1 MDPHKLQQLVQQ
13 AGEREQERQATEIA
27 DAQLKVVTATFDKA
41 AAYSNL
47 MLLGGYAGF
56 FGLWQLT
63 KDYLSKSQALWS
75 ALLVLSSLAAFVIF
89 EVVKMVVTHKGV
101 MAQAA
106 VLRSEAGR
114 KNPQVLIENLNR
126 LSAVQDRSSKRFMV
140 FWAITVGFT
149 VLTGF
154 LGAGVLAYA
163 FVVGLAK

>member
-1 MDPHKLQQLVQQ
+1 MDPQKLQQLVQQ
-13 AGEREQERQATEIA
+13 AAEREQERQAAEIS

-47 MLLGGYAGF
+47 MLLAGYAGF

-63 KDYLSKSQALWS
+63 KDYLSKPQALWS
-75 ALLVLSSLAAFVIF
+75 AVLVLFSLAAFVIF
-89 EVVKMVVTHKGV
+89 EVVKMIIIHKGV

-114 KNPQVLIENLNR
+114 KSPQVLIDNLNK
-126 LSAVQDRSSKRFMV
+126 LSAVQERSSKRFMV

-163 FVVGLAK
+163 FVMGIAK